1 LAEILVNGRGG
12 GADHAA
18 ALAWFEKAAAHG
30 HSGAMFALGA
40 LHGGGHDVPVARDK
54 AIIWF
59 RAAAERGH
67 PVAAL
72 MLGRYLRKGL
82 AGPADPVEARHWLE
96 RAHQLGVEEAK
107 ADLAELA
114 RLDPVDQQP
123 VLREAALSYRAAG
136 D

>member
-1 LAEILVNGRGG
+1 LFEQ
-12 GADHAA
+12 AA
-18 ALAWFEKAAAHG
+18 THG

-59 RAAAERGH
+59 RAAAEQGH
-67 PVAAL
+67 AVAAL

-107 ADLAELA
+107 TDLSELD
-114 RLDPVDQQP
+114 RLDPASQRP
-123 VLREAALSYRAAG
+123 ALPEAELSYRVAG